1 MIWLLPW
8 DKDVET
14 RHTPWATWLLV
25 FVNVIVFLMML
36 LSSDGGESAVA
47 TFGLSAKDPH
57 WYQYISSDFLHA
69 GFSHLFFNM
78 VFLLLF
84 GDKVEDAFG
93 PLGFLLLYFLGGLA
107 GDLIFVHAN
116 AWTDIPSVGASGC
129 ISAIAGAYGALFI
142 SSSIGVRVFLLVF
155 PVMTLQLRAFWFLLL
170 YFGADIYATFAGHGA
185 LDPEGGTNFVAHG
198 IGFVF
203 GLSVGIVGLLHGLR
217 RRYETLDDGDDWF
230 GYWPARLEATAR
242 RKRYPRR
249 AQ

>member
-8 DKDVET
+8 EKDVET

-25 FVNVIVFLMML
+25 FINVIVFLMMVFAN
-36 LSSDGGESAVA
+36 DGGESAVA
-47 TFGLSAKDPH
+47 DFGLNPHDPH
-57 WYQYISSDFLHA
+57 WYQYFTSDFLHA
-69 GFSHLFFNM
+69 GLSHLFFNM

-116 AWTDIPSVGASGC
+116 QATDLPSIGASGC

-142 SSSIGVRVFLLVF
+142 SSSIGVRIFLLVF
-155 PVMTLQLRAFWFLLL
+155 PLTTLQVRSFWFLLF
-170 YFGADIYATFAGHGA
+170 YFGADIYGTFAGRGA

-198 IGFVF
+198 IGFIF
-203 GLSVGIVGLLHGLR
+203 GLVVGIVGLLHGLR
-217 RRYETLDDGDDWF
+217 RRYESLEDGDDWF
-230 GYWPARLEATAR
+230 GYWPARLEETAR
-242 RKRYPRR
+242 RKRYLRR
-249 AQ
+249 P